1 MTNNFHTLH
10 NVVAV
15 VVVTA
20 TLIRNGDA
28 FSTPPTVLLLPTAQ
42 HAHNHDRSLL
52 LFNQESSSSSTYLNL
67 KSSSWNND
75 NNNWKA
81 DDIDNDTT
89 DTTDNNNNWKS
100 SIDDNWETIPTNDE
114 RTTNNEII
122 QVDDDIN
129 IDINDDDEAEMML
142 DTLAVLQAEESVYNN
157 AGEAQRV
164 DDEAEMMLDT
174 LAVLQAEESV
184 YNNAGEAQRVDTIRR
199 MEEWGFDSN
208 EIIAA
213 ASSSSLALLD
223 DVVATDTMVEQKK
236 EEEVEMED
244 MMQFYRED
252 SYLEDINQATVESH
266 TQVPKDEVTNEP
278 IRSQMVY
285 VNEHACIGCTK
296 YVVHCLI
303 TVMFIRVSF
312 RFVSFLFSCVVVYF
326 IIIGFANNMNT
337 TI

>member
-42 HAHNHDRSLL
+42 HAHNPDRSLL

-75 NNNWKA
+75 NDNWKA
-81 DDIDNDTT
+81 DDSDNDTT

-129 IDINDDDEAEMML
+129 IDIND
-142 DTLAVLQAEESVYNN
+142 
-157 AGEAQRV
+157 

-303 TVMFIRVSF
+303 IVMFIRVF
-312 RFVSFLFSCVVVYF
+312 RFVFFVVV
-326 IIIGFANNMNT
+326 
-337 TI
+337 

>member
-1 MTNNFHTLH
+1 
-10 NVVAV
+10 
-15 VVVTA
+15 
-20 TLIRNGDA
+20 
-28 FSTPPTVLLLPTAQ
+28 
-42 HAHNHDRSLL
+42 
-52 LFNQESSSSSTYLNL
+52 
-67 KSSSWNND
+67 
-75 NNNWKA
+75 
-81 DDIDNDTT
+81 
-89 DTTDNNNNWKS
+89 
-100 SIDDNWETIPTNDE
+100 
-114 RTTNNEII
+114 
-122 QVDDDIN
+122 
-129 IDINDDDEAEMML
+129 
-142 DTLAVLQAEESVYNN
+142 
-157 AGEAQRV
+157 
-164 DDEAEMMLDT
+164 
-174 LAVLQAEESV
+174 
-184 YNNAGEAQRVDTIRR
+184 

-252 SYLEDINQATVESH
+252 SYLEDVNQATVESH

-312 RFVSFLFSCVVVYF
+312 RFVSFRFVSFRFVFVYLCCRIF
-326 IIIGFANNMNT
+326 YYDWFC
-337 TI
+337 

>member
-75 NNNWKA
+75 NDNWKA
-81 DDIDNDTT
+81 DDSDNDTT

-100 SIDDNWETIPTNDE
+100 SIDDNWETVPTNDE

-129 IDINDDDEAEMML
+129 IDIND
-142 DTLAVLQAEESVYNN
+142 
-157 AGEAQRV
+157 

-236 EEEVEMED
+236 EEEEEMED

-266 TQVPKDEVTNEP
+266 TQVPKDELTNEP

-303 TVMFIRVSF
+303 TVMFIRVF
-312 RFVSFLFSCVVVYF
+312 RFVLFRFCLVMLSY
-326 IIIGFANNMNT
+326 ILL
-337 TI
+337 